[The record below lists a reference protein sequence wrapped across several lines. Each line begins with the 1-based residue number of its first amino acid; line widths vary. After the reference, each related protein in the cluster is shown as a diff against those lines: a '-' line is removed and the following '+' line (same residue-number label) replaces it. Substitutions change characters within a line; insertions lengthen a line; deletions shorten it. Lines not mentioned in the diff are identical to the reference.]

1 MMKMA
6 FGAFVKKLFVVLIL
20 SLILMA
26 GCTQLGGCKVQ
37 QAVNKTVTTATG
49 AVQNTEPPCETAY
62 QFGTLADGT
71 LGKQTSFTV
80 TVNCAAGKTIALYI
94 DDESVAT
101 QPLATNATTAL
112 NFKLAPKLEGTRKV
126 EVKTDGVVIN
136 TTQWKVA
143 ALGSQ
148 DTNGSRNDPVS
159 VKEWIATSYTVE
171 APVAVKSVGVFM
183 RRLYTE
189 TLQNSYV
196 IVELRSDNGGK
207 PSDGVLKVATV
218 PITKP
223 TLSEN
228 WIWINFADG
237 VTLQPGKYWV
247 VLRVNQETDGLV
259 SDVENVHYTAND
271 TTTPGNDYTRSMLL
285 EWDRSGKAFGQTEW
299 KTLPYDRTYAVVL
312 SGAAH

>member
-1 MMKMA
+1 M
-6 FGAFVKKLFVVLIL
+6 KKLFVVLII

-26 GCTQLGGCKVQ
+26 GCTQTGNQVQ
-37 QAVNKTVTTATG
+37 QAVNKTVTTAAG

-80 TVNCAAGKTIALYI
+80 TATCAAGKTIALYI

-112 NFKLAPKLEGTRKV
+112 NFKLAPKIEGTRKV
-126 EVKTDGVVIN
+126 EVKADGVVIN
-136 TTQWKVA
+136 TAQWTVA
-143 ALGSQ
+143 SLGSQ
-148 DTNGSRNDPVS
+148 DTSGSRNDPVS
-159 VKEWIATSYTVE
+159 VKEWVATSYTVE
-171 APVAVKSVGVFM
+171 VPVTVKSVGVFM

-207 PSDGVLKVATV
+207 PSDGVLKAATM

-228 WIWINFADG
+228 WLWFNFADG
-237 VTLQPGKYWV
+237 ATLQPGKYWV
-247 VLRVNQETDGLV
+247 VFRVNQETDGLV
-259 SDVENVHYTAND
+259 SDVVNVHYTAKD

-285 EWDRSGKAFGQTEW
+285 VWDKNGKAFGQTEW

-312 SGAAH
+312 SGASH